1 MAFKRPNFNQ
11 KRPIFAK
18 YHVLHQ
24 NVNTLVPKATS
35 NEHNVLKQLGHPPE
49 QPMKSNSEVVEG
61 LKALEASE
69 NHAKKVDVAVSRD
82 TAKSMVYETH
92 EQLLEI
98 RKASS
103 TAWERCLAAKNVT
116 GTKRRATFNDALENI
131 QAKKALMDKIQVFEA
146 SFHLCSLNERDSKPT
161 FVSPFYNDVVAQ
173 VNHGNDV
180 VRVGGD
186 GEEAYSDRV
195 VPCDG
200 LVGAESCQVSDLVK
214 SARPLC
220 TNMPT
225 AMLTPAIAEVQIPA
239 STPLESSDVVIGCD
253 GNDGPMG
260 ASHDSKF

>member
-1 MAFKRPNFNQ
+1 MVFCK
-11 KRPIFAK
+11 
-18 YHVLHQ
+18 
-24 NVNTLVPKATS
+24 
-35 NEHNVLKQLGHPPE
+35 NVLGQLGHPPE

-116 GTKRRATFNDALENI
+116 GTKRRATFDDALENI

-146 SFHLCSLNERDSKPT
+146 SFHLCSLNERNSKPT
-161 FVSPFYNDVVAQ
+161 FVSPFYTDVVAQ
-173 VNHGNDV
+173 VNHGDDV
-180 VRVGGD
+180 ARVEGD
-186 GEEAYSDRV
+186 EGEACSDRD
-195 VPCDG
+195 VPGDG
-200 LVGAESCQVSDLVK
+200 LVRAGNCQVSNLVE

-220 TNMPT
+220 TNMPA
-225 AMLTPAIAEVQIPA
+225 AMLTPASAQVHVPA
-239 STPLESSDVVIGCD
+239 TTPLKSSDVVIGCD

-260 ASHDSKF
+260 ASYDSKC